1 MPKGKSRKDLIKRY
15 DDNLGFPT
23 PDMVKQM
30 KESVE
35 TIGKMKT
42 FADWF
47 KVILLLLHEAHQT
60 IQIFKTY

>member
-15 DDNLGFPT
+15 DDNIGFPT

-35 TIGKMKT
+35 LISKMKT

-47 KVILLLLHEAHQT
+47 KVNTTNLRRQV
-60 IQIFKTY
+60 QGSYS

>member
-47 KVILLLLHEAHQT
+47 KVKLLLIH
-60 IQIFKTY
+60 